1 MESERVEL
9 HSARDKMS
17 WAECRPVS
25 ILADWRTNDTM
36 TEQFMKEADPP
47 QQLQKWC
54 LVLWRGRQRGWQ
66 SGGRSREEA
75 ERKEPS
81 PRQLKQSLMASSQE
95 IILSLSLVSKIE
107 KIPPHGL
114 KGKTSCI
121 NRRERKHFV
130 NEEPFMR
137 EKKVYSLRI
146 ALIASKTVYK
156 SVSWG
161 IIWSVLLT
169 FPRCSRT
176 ICAMFLVNSSCSS
189 LKGSYPSILQDPVL
203 LFICFS
209 FPPWPTRL

>member
-1 MESERVEL
+1 MCPSSSLKSYSNQTLTPSPPWSCPAVMESERVEL

-36 TEQFMKEADPP
+36 TEQSMKEADPH

-66 SGGRSREEA
+66 SGGRSREEV

-81 PRQLKQSLMASSQE
+81 PRQLKQPLMASSQE

-137 EKKVYSLRI
+137 KK
-146 ALIASKTVYK
+146 
-156 SVSWG
+156 
-161 IIWSVLLT
+161 
-169 FPRCSRT
+169 
-176 ICAMFLVNSSCSS
+176 
-189 LKGSYPSILQDPVL
+189 SILTEDCSDSIQDCVQVCLMGDYLVGAAEPTIPDLPPVL
-203 LFICFS
+203 
-209 FPPWPTRL
+209 